1 MQDLVT
7 IVPWT
12 FIAQICNLFI
22 QLYLIKRFLLKP
34 INAVLEKRKEMAT
47 AEIKE
52 AEKAKEEFIPSPK
65 WKRVFAWVLFGIVVL
80 GICCWLLN
88 IAIPEWADKFF
99 GYFRH

>member
-1 MQDLVT
+1 MNEKTQESETLMENIQPEDLPT
-7 IVPWT
+7 
-12 FIAQICNLFI
+12 
-22 QLYLIKRFLLKP
+22 
-34 INAVLEKRKEMAT
+34 
-47 AEIKE
+47 E

-88 IAIPEWADKFF
+88 IAVPEWADKFF